1 MRICLRVQ
9 RKREREKSMS
19 TRVSLFYSTFRNS
32 SGIINQLAGES
43 RLEAKG
49 SLSTD
54 SNQKTGHNQSTT
66 TSGVPIGAG
75 ARDGAPDRQ
84 DPSARWL
91 LGALE
96 HAQ

>member
-1 MRICLRVQ
+1 
-9 RKREREKSMS
+9 MS
-19 TRVSLFYSTFRNS
+19 TRVSLFYSTFKNS
-32 SGIINQLAGES
+32 TGIINQLAGES

-49 SLSTD
+49 SPSID

-75 ARDGAPDRQ
+75 ARDGSLHRQ

-91 LGALE
+91 RGALE